1 MSESQFEK
9 MLRALKDAERQVEVQ
24 DETINDLRAENKQ
37 LRERSWEISE
47 DKRQI
52 DMRRIEAE
60 HALLYERHEVQ
71 RLRDEIGLMRKLIKG
86 VVGNVVQATDWEN
99 LLDEIKK
106 EVGDECDKQRLQ
118 GLQDKI

>member
-47 DKRQI
+47 EKRNI

-60 HALLYERHEVQ
+60 DALLYERREVQ
-71 RLRDEIGLMRKLIKG
+71 RLREENERMKFVIQNGLGSEDLVDDR
-86 VVGNVVQATDWEN
+86 
-99 LLDEIKK
+99 K
-106 EVGDECDKQRLQ
+106 EVGDE
-118 GLQDKI
+118 